1 MSRRKYYFQ
10 TAWVIFSEI
19 FIDLW
24 YDYIIDKPY
33 AVVNQNNPTFKSPKM
48 CSTSLIIS
56 ISSVRYIRYKIYR
69 LGVFEP

>member
-1 MSRRKYYFQ
+1 MSGKKYLLSDSVGY
-10 TAWVIFSEI
+10 FSEI

-33 AVVNQNNPTFKSPKM
+33 AVVNQNNLTFKNPKM

-56 ISSVRYIRYKIYR
+56 ISSVRYIMQID
-69 LGVFEP
+69 PM